1 MRFSIIAACS
11 KNRVIGNKG
20 KIPWNLKADRLH
32 FKEITSGHTVIFG
45 RKTFEEIDHA
55 LPDRFNIIVS
65 STKNFCAENMM
76 TVQSLKEAV
85 ASAKIVNTMA
95 FLQNDEFNSP
105 EVCVFFCGGEKIYS
119 EALEFADDIFLTEIQ
134 ENFEGDRYF
143 PVINPEIFNKDSESS
158 LFEEN
163 GIHYKY
169 FHFSRKN

>member
-1 MRFSIIAACS
+1 
-11 KNRVIGNKG
+11 
-20 KIPWNLKADRLH
+20 
-32 FKEITSGHTVIFG
+32 
-45 RKTFEEIDHA
+45 
-55 LPDRFNIIVS
+55 
-65 STKNFCAENMM
+65 MM

-85 ASAKIVNTMA
+85 ASAKIVNTLA

-105 EVCVFFCGGEKIYS
+105 EVCVFFCGGEKIYR
-119 EALEFADDIFLTEIQ
+119 EAMEFADDIFLTEIQ

-143 PVINPEIFNKDSESS
+143 PLINPEIFIKDSESF